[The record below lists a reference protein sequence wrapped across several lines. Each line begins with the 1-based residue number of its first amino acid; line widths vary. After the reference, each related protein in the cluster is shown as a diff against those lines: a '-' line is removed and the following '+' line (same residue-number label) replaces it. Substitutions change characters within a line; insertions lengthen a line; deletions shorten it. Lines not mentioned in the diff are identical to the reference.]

1 MVDIGFVLIIL
12 AGILQGSFVA
22 PMKAT
27 KKWEWEN
34 AWLAFTFLGLVVLPA
49 AVALLTVPHV
59 GQVLSTS
66 PPRSIFLAA
75 LFGLGWGCG
84 SALFGL
90 GVREVGMGLAFS
102 IVAGLT
108 GALGSLI
115 PWFTAPSKALGY
127 TVLLWTGVIVMLV
140 GVGVCARAGHERDKN
155 LGSTGPAGTGRRRF
169 SIGLTICIVGGILSC
184 FMNLGFVYGAEV
196 TRSAEALGSTVTN
209 APNVLWMIIM
219 SCGFVANAFY
229 CGYLLVTKRTWEKYL
244 IPEAV
249 SYFGWAL
256 VMALIWEG
264 NLIAYATGAN
274 RIGELGPSVGW
285 PVVLSLT
292 VITSNLWGT
301 FTGEWRG
308 AGRRAA
314 LIMVAGIAL
323 LVLSVGILGWASSKA

>member
-1 MVDIGFVLIIL
+1 LDDIGFALIIL
-12 AGILQGSFVA
+12 AGLLQGSFVA

-34 AWLAFTFLGLVVLPA
+34 AWFAFTFLGLVVLPA
-49 AVALLTVPHV
+49 AVAFLTVPHV

-66 PPRSIFLAA
+66 PPRSVLLAV

-84 SALFGL
+84 SACFGL

-102 IVAGLT
+102 IVSGLT

-115 PWFTAPSKALGY
+115 PWFTAPSKSLGY
-127 TVLLWTGVIVMLV
+127 SVLLWTGVLVMLF
-140 GVGVCARAGHERDKN
+140 GVGVCARAGHERDKH
-155 LGSTGPAGTGRRRF
+155 LGSASPVGGGKRRF
-169 SIGLTICIVGGILSC
+169 SVGLTICIVGGILSC
-184 FMNLGFVYGAEV
+184 FMNLGFVYGADV
-196 TRSAEALGSTVTN
+196 TRRAAALGASPTN
-209 APNVLWMIIM
+209 APNVLWMVIM

-229 CGYLLVTKRTWEKYL
+229 CGYLLVSKRSWEKYR

-249 SYFGWAL
+249 PYFGWAL
-256 VMALIWEG
+256 VMALVWEG

-274 RIGELGPSVGW
+274 KIGELGPSVGW

-301 FTGEWRG
+301 LTGEWRG

-314 LIMVAGIAL
+314 MIMVAGIAL
-323 LVLSVGILGWASSKA
+323 LVSAVGILGWASTKA